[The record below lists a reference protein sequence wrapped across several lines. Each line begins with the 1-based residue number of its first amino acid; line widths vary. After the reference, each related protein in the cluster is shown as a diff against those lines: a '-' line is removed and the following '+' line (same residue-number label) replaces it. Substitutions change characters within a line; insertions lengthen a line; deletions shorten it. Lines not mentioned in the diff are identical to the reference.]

1 MKNTAQILPLFN
13 YIDDVVCGVDEAG
26 RGPCAGPLCVAAVIL
41 DPARIPEGI
50 DDSKA
55 LTEKRRFELEPLIKK
70 SAICWSVITMTV
82 EEIDR
87 LNILAATMEGMK
99 RAVEALTPCAEH
111 ALIDG
116 NRCPKLTIPSTPL
129 IGGDARSLSIA
140 AASILAK
147 TARDRI
153 MIEMDI
159 VYPVYGFKKHKGYQ
173 AEAHLEALRLHGP
186 SPIHRTS
193 WATIRELSWGES
205 A

>member
-1 MKNTAQILPLFN
+1 MVDFSHEASLAGL
-13 YIDDVVCGVDEAG
+13 VCGVDEAG

-41 DPARIPEGI
+41 DPSRLPAGI

-55 LTEKRRFELEPLIKK
+55 LTEARRFALEPEIKAA
-70 SAICWSVITMTV
+70 AIAWSVVTITV
-82 EEIDR
+82 EEIDT
-87 LNILAATMEGMK
+87 LNILAATMTGMA
-99 RAVEALTPCAEH
+99 RAVEALAPAAHH

-116 NRCPKLTIPSTPL
+116 NRCPRLTIPSTAL
-129 IGGDARSLSIA
+129 VGGDARSLSIA

-153 MIEMDI
+153 MIELDS

-173 AEAHLEALRLHGP
+173 AETHLEALRRHGA
-186 SPIHRTS
+186 SPVHRRS
-193 WATIRELSWGES
+193 WATIRDLVV